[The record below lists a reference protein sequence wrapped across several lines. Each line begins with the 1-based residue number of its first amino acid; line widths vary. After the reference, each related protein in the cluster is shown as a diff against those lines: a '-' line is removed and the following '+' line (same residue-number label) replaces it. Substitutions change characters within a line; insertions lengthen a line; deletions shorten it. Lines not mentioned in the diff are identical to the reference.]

1 MIGTVVEIPIF
12 LGAVYGGL
20 VIGLIFV
27 AFRAL
32 HALFGGG
39 RISDALLDV
48 LFYVLAGITAALTLY
63 RVNGGALRLYALL
76 GIAAGIFAVLH
87 SIDPLLCALA
97 EKLQNLHS
105 KNPKKR
111 L

>member
-1 MIGTVVEIPIF
+1 MIGTVGEIPIF

-39 RISDALLDV
+39 PISD
-48 LFYVLAGITAALTLY
+48 
-63 RVNGGALRLYALL
+63 ALL